1 VTLRGAGIRMRLALV
16 AAAIAAAAGAVLLA
30 AGLPLAAR
38 GALSPRA
45 FLVLAAASTLFAFL
59 AGAAALWRSVARPVD
74 RLLAAAER
82 LAAGS
87 PGELPL
93 LGEPGGLALER
104 AAVAFERVAA
114 ALEAERARLAGKVE
128 ELTAANR
135 ALAEARESLLRSE
148 KLATMGRLAAG
159 VAHEV
164 GNPLGAVA
172 GYGEL
177 ARARIAA
184 GRPDQA
190 DDLLARAAAE
200 AQRID
205 RTVRDLLD
213 FARPSAPALVA
224 VDLAGALEGSLRL
237 ARMQARFR
245 DVAVTVDLQ
254 ARLPPVVADE
264 RTLAQVVLN
273 LLLNAGDAMGGR
285 GALSIAARA
294 ADGRV
299 LVRFT
304 DHGSGIAPEDLPR
317 IFDPFFTTK
326 DPGKGTGLGLA
337 ICHRIMES
345 FGGEIAVESAPGGG
359 AAFTLTFRDAAAIRP
374 EPEHP

>member
-1 VTLRGAGIRMRLALV
+1 MTLRGAGIRMRLAVL
-16 AAAIAAAAGAVLLA
+16 AAAIAVAAGAVLLA

-38 GALSPRA
+38 RALSPHVLLA
-45 FLVLAAASTLFAFL
+45 LVAASALVAVL
-59 AGAAALWRSVARPVD
+59 AGAPMLWRSVARPVE

-82 LAAGS
+82 LAASG

-93 LGEPGGLALER
+93 LGEAGGPALER

-114 ALEAERARLAGKVE
+114 ALAAERARLAGKVE
-128 ELTAANR
+128 ELTRANR

-172 GYGEL
+172 GYVEL

-184 GRPDQA
+184 GRPDEA
-190 DDLLARAAAE
+190 DELLGRAAAE

-205 RTVRDLLD
+205 HTVRELLD
-213 FARPSAPALVA
+213 FARPSAPALAA
-224 VDLAGALEGSLRL
+224 VDLAGPLEGSLRL

-245 DVAVTVDLQ
+245 EVAVTLDLQ
-254 ARLPPVVADE
+254 AGLPPVVADE
-264 RTLAQVVLN
+264 RTLAQVMLN

-294 ADGRV
+294 EPGRV
-299 LVRFT
+299 LVRFA
-304 DHGSGIAPEDLPR
+304 DGGPGIPPEDLPR
-317 IFDPFFTTK
+317 VFDPFFTTK

-337 ICHRIMES
+337 ICHRLMES
-345 FGGEIAVESAPGGG
+345 YGGEIAAANQPGGG
-359 AAFTLTFRDAAAIRP
+359 AVFTLAFRQATSTEP
-374 EPEHP
+374 KPEHP